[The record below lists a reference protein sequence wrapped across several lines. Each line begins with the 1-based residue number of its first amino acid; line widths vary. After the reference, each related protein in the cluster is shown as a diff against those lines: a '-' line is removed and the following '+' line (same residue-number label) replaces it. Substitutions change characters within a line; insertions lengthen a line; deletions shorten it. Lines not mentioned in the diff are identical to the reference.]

1 MRETDNR
8 DLSEIERY
16 LRARIEVLETRNKEL
31 ERAAEESKADL
42 RRQLLN
48 GRME

>member
-8 DLSEIERY
+8 DLNEIERY
-16 LRARIEVLETRNKEL
+16 LRARIEALETRNKEL
-31 ERAAEESKADL
+31 ERAGDKSKADL

-48 GRME
+48 ER